1 MGILLEGAN
10 ELGLAPAY
18 VAELEAVVTQ
28 RVGPLLRCLAVHH
41 FFLASALFR
50 LKQARLVSWYSKA
63 LFAVYVPS
71 SGGSGLG
78 ARLRRMLSAV
88 ATAAL
93 LAPTALIGAAIRL
106 ADAARGKPPPPM
118 LAALMAKPAAR
129 GGLFSATRLISRAL
143 SHSGPHESTER
154 HRGYFTHLRPPDSR
168 GSEKRRSARA
178 EVRGV
183 PPRLARAI
191 DSSDNDWFG
200 QFEHEYKLSF
210 VPGYCFMRRCG
221 FAVPTTVQDQRAP
234 GSIPEKAV
242 IFIVSFPRSQL

>member
-1 MGILLEGAN
+1 MAIRS
-10 ELGLAPAY
+10 P
-18 VAELEAVVTQ
+18 
-28 RVGPLLRCLAVHH
+28 
-41 FFLASALFR
+41 FDS
-50 LKQARLVSWYSKA
+50 
-63 LFAVYVPS
+63 LFAV
-71 SGGSGLG
+71 
-78 ARLRRMLSAV
+78 
-88 ATAAL
+88 
-93 LAPTALIGAAIRL
+93 
-106 ADAARGKPPPPM
+106 
-118 LAALMAKPAAR
+118 
-129 GGLFSATRLISRAL
+129 FSATRLISRAL

-183 PPRLARAI
+183 PPRFARAI

-200 QFEHEYKLSF
+200 QFEHGYKLSF

-242 IFIVSFPRSQL
+242 IFIVSFLRSQLCAQQTRITNDHFVCAQLIVALSRRRQASRITNKK